1 MKSYFKINYIESI
14 LIIIGF
20 VALNFFNVVL
30 KKLLTFINLPDS
42 MIFSISYVIP
52 FILLFS
58 FISYQFQKK
67 NIIID
72 ISMKLSPWYI
82 YIIIFFMMLCIMTIN
97 ESISSLVPKKG
108 PLLGRMYKEIDNFL
122 REEIK
127 NPIPFFS
134 TTVLLA
140 PICEEFLF
148 RGIILNGMLK
158 NKIHPIKA
166 ILFSSFLFGL
176 THMNPWQFV
185 GGIFV
190 GSFIGFVYF
199 ITSSIID
206 CILLH
211 MFNNAIALFTMFFL
225 MKEEQIFSQ
234 KREVNS
240 WKTLIISF
248 FIVTI
253 GFIFLLKK
261 KNQNNH

>member
-1 MKSYFKINYIESI
+1 MKNYFKINYIEST

-20 VALNFFNVVL
+20 IILNFFNVIF
-30 KKLLTFINLPDS
+30 KKLLMVVNLPNN
-42 MIFSISYVIP
+42 MIFSISYAIP
-52 FILLFS
+52 FILLFA

-67 NIIID
+67 NIVID
-72 ISMKLSPWYI
+72 ISMSPSPWYV
-82 YIIIFFMMLCIMTIN
+82 YIIIFCMMLCIMIIN
-97 ESISSLVPKKG
+97 EYISSLVPREG
-108 PLLGRMYKEIDNFL
+108 PLLGKMYKEIESFL
-122 REEIK
+122 KEEIK

-140 PICEEFLF
+140 PICEEVLF

-211 MFNNAIALFTMFFL
+211 VFNNAIALFTMFFFI
-225 MKEEQIFSQ
+225 KNEQVISQ
-234 KREVNS
+234 KKEISS
-240 WKTLIISF
+240 WITLVISF
-248 FIVTI
+248 FIVVI
-253 GFIFLLKK
+253 GSFFLLKR
-261 KNQNNH
+261 KNKNHH